1 MFNFKNNR
9 LMGIGAFSVR
19 RRHITFGCILKALMG
34 FALMLS
40 FFTVKVPPAPAE
52 EEPQLEWETIFGWQG
67 YRSRVVAVA
76 QTDDDGYMVV
86 VEKRLD
92 VDWRSD
98 TYVTVSACV
107 VKIDASGEKV
117 WEKVLV
123 EDCDGVGDALQTA
136 DGGLITGLSTKSP
149 GSLNEQLLRNI
160 TTIKID
166 ASGGILW
173 ERTLGGEKDDYVTFM
188 EETGDGGCFVAGS
201 SNSFNTEGDYDVYL
215 VKLNASGEKIWE
227 KTYGGNDN
235 DAAQVVLEAG
245 DGGCF
250 IAGSTCTEIGR
261 NDHIYLVKIDACGNK
276 VRENNLGAWWGP
288 DSIRTAQRTTDGGL
302 VMVGTTGSFPG
313 WENIN
318 LIKVDAS
325 GEKSWEKVFGRDG
338 DFHDY
343 GVSVRETKDGGFIV
357 LGDTS
362 PFGEGR
368 SVLLIKT
375 DAFGDKVWEST
386 FQDKDYVWSSGVE
399 QSGDG
404 YIFAGGEHDQE
415 GSAAYVIK
423 TDSEGDTLWEKTL
436 CKSIIEPSLVLL
448 PARDGGCLIAGIK
461 YGWDDANHSK
471 YNIYI
476 AKLGPDQTNREETGS
491 QPIKVYLN
499 GNQLFFDVP
508 PIIEDGRTLV
518 PFRAIGEAL
527 GAKIAWEDQ
536 AQTITLDM
544 SATKIELKIGDPV
557 AHVNGESVN
566 LDVPAEIVSGRTLV
580 PLRFVGEYLGAGVQ
594 WDGEKRVIAI
604 ETET

>member
-1 MFNFKNNR
+1 VFDFDYKR
-9 LMGIGAFSVR
+9 LMEISAFR
-19 RRHITFGCILKALMG
+19 CILKAMLV

-40 FFTVKVPPAPAE
+40 FFSMEILPALAE

-67 YRSRVVAVA
+67 YRSRVVTAS
-76 QTDDDGYMVV
+76 QSDDGGYMVV

-107 VKIDASGEKV
+107 VKIDAGGQKV

-123 EDCDGVGDALQTA
+123 KDCDGVGDALQTA
-136 DGGLITGLSTKSP
+136 DGGLIIGLSTKLP
-149 GSLNEQLLRNI
+149 VSLTDQLLRNI
-160 TTIKID
+160 TAIKID
-166 ASGGILW
+166 ASGGIVW
-173 ERTLGGEKDDYVTFM
+173 DRTFGGEKDDYVTCM
-188 EETGDGGCFVAGS
+188 EETDDGGCFVAGS
-201 SNSFNTEGDYDVYL
+201 SNSFNTEGGYDVYL
-215 VKLNASGEKIWE
+215 VKLNASGEKIWV

-235 DAAQVVLEAG
+235 DAAQVVLESG

-250 IAGSTCTEIGR
+250 IAGSTCTDIGG
-261 NDHIYLVKIDACGNK
+261 NDHIYLVKIDANGNI
-276 VRENNLGAWWGP
+276 VRENNLGTWWGP

-302 VMVGTTGSFPG
+302 VMVGATGSFPG

-318 LIKVDAS
+318 LIKVDAA

-343 GVSVRETKDGGFIV
+343 GISLRETKEGGFIV

-375 DAFGDKVWEST
+375 DTFGDKVWESI

-404 YIFAGGEHDQE
+404 YIITGGEHDQE
-415 GSAAYVIK
+415 SSDTYVIK
-423 TDSEGDTLWEKTL
+423 TDSEGGTLWKKTL
-436 CKSIIEPSLVLL
+436 DKSIIEPSSVLL
-448 PARDGGCLIAGIK
+448 PTRDGGCLIAGIN
-461 YGWDDANHSK
+461 GWDGTNHTK

-491 QPIKVYLN
+491 QPVKVYLN

-508 PIIEDGRTLV
+508 PIIEDGRTLA
-518 PFRAIGEAL
+518 PLRAIGEAL
-527 GAKIAWEDQ
+527 GAKVAWEGQTQ
-536 AQTITLDM
+536 AITLDM
-544 SATKIELKIGDPV
+544 AATKIELKIGDPV
-557 AHVNGESVN
+557 AYVNGEAVI
-566 LDVPAEIVSGRTLV
+566 LDVPSKIMAGRTLV
-580 PLRFVGEYLGAGVQ
+580 PLRFIGEHFGAVVQ
-594 WDGEKRVIAI
+594 WDGVKRVIII
-604 ETET
+604 EIKP